1 MNETMN
7 TLLNRYSPR
16 SFRPEHIDPEQ
27 LEQILQA
34 GLKAPS
40 GRNAQTPRFLV
51 VTNDELVQKL
61 SELNAAVMGVK
72 ADPFYG
78 AKDVIAVLVKKE
90 FCWAYDGP
98 IAIGNM
104 LNAAFSL
111 GVDSRWIHRAKEVFE
126 SAEGKQI
133 LKDAGFEEENL
144 EGVGFCILGHSDEAP
159 SVKPVLDGRV
169 RYVK

>member
-7 TLLNRYSPR
+7 TLLNRYSSR
-16 SFRPEHIDPEQ
+16 SFRPEHIATEQ

-34 GLKAPS
+34 GLKAPT

-51 VTNDELVQKL
+51 VTNDALVKKL
-61 SELNAAVMGVK
+61 SEMNAAVMGAK
-72 ADPFYG
+72 MDPFYG

-90 FCWAYDGP
+90 YCWAYDGS
-98 IAIGNM
+98 IAMGNM

-111 GVDSRWIHRAKEVFE
+111 GIGSCWIHRAKEVFE
-126 SAEGKQI
+126 SEEGKAI
-133 LKDAGFEEENL
+133 LKEAGFEEEL
-144 EGVGFCILGHSDEAP
+144 EGVGFCILGYSDEAP
-159 SVKPVLDGRV
+159 AVKAVNEGRV